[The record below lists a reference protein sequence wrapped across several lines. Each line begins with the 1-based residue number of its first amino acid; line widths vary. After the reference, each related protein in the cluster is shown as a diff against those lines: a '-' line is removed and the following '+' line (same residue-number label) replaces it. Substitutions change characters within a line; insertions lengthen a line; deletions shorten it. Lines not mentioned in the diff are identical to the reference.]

1 MKFYFNNKLKNSTYE
16 NTDTF
21 TFDGSTKKCKIL
33 KVYDGDTLWLSTVLF
48 NKIYKMRIRMDG
60 YDSPEMKPSL
70 KNKNR
75 DEEKKAAKEAK
86 EYLEKLIL
94 NRVVDVKF
102 GKYDKYGRSL
112 CTVYYD
118 LPTYYYGLKLPM
130 CCFKS
135 TINVNEQM
143 ISMGYGYPYK
153 GGTKLKYRKKEKYS
167 EFELQEEILV

>member
-86 EYLEKLIL
+86 EYFRKI
-94 NRVVDVKF
+94 NFKQN
-102 GKYDKYGRSL
+102 S
-112 CTVYYD
+112 
-118 LPTYYYGLKLPM
+118 PM
-130 CCFKS
+130 
-135 TINVNEQM
+135 
-143 ISMGYGYPYK
+143 
-153 GGTKLKYRKKEKYS
+153 
-167 EFELQEEILV
+167 